1 MDGRPNG
8 WTSTPASTRDR
19 SRSGDRDR
27 RDRDRRRRAID
38 GVAIDGV
45 FKTPIGLSF
54 S

>member
-1 MDGRPNG
+1 MAEWPRG

-19 SRSGDRDR
+19 SRSRDRDR

>member
-1 MDGRPNG
+1 MTSVTTVAGSGEEGCADGAGIAAQFNYPY
-8 WTSTPASTRDR
+8 
-19 SRSGDRDR
+19 
-27 RDRDRRRRAID
+27 